1 MMVIALCALC
11 VAIVGVAMN
20 FARTPPEEASANLG
34 RWLARLPRWERGK
47 AHVAIFVRSLVGRT
61 LLGVLF
67 LGASMILFWP
77 RSNIE
82 PPPNLPPNPPPPFSN
97 PASNELP
104 DLTPERQRNLVA
116 AFGKLKAILP
126 VVAVTTNGYT
136 NGGYANKISELFGM
150 AGIEPSRGIQIP
162 GGPDETGVMI
172 SAKNPN
178 NLSKPAREIFD
189 IFTANGLKPKVTQLP
204 SKIGADFT
212 VFIGPNPL

>member
-1 MMVIALCALC
+1 MMVIALCALF
-11 VAIVGVAMN
+11 VAVVGLAMN
-20 FARTPPEEASANLG
+20 FARTPPEEASVNLG
-34 RWLARLPRWERGK
+34 RWLACLPRWERGE
-47 AHVAIFVRSLVGRT
+47 AHVAIFARSLVGRM

-67 LGASMILFWP
+67 LGALVILFWP

-82 PPPNLPPNPPPPFSN
+82 PRPNAPPNPAPPIYN
-97 PASNELP
+97 PLSNELP

-116 AFGKLKAILP
+116 AFGKLKAVLP
-126 VVAVTTNGYT
+126 VVVVTTDGYA

-162 GGPDETGVMI
+162 GGPDETGIMI
-172 SAKNPN
+172 SAKDPN
-178 NLSKPAREIFD
+178 DLSKPAREIFA

-212 VFIGPNPL
+212 VFVGPNPL